1 MIRCF
6 HINIRPSYF
15 LCWKTINK
23 RNLYFFIF
31 LRQINFHL
39 SVVFIWTSY
48 FICTKRA
55 NSQWPSA
62 LNKINMY
69 CQRKIPRKAYDFTIL
84 LPLRHF
90 FCYRWLGATP
100 HCYFMTLLWA
110 SSYIVARYPINLII
124 LQNILIGN
132 LQITHNQLNY
142 NQFHILQNITLVTL
156 LNES

>member
-1 MIRCF
+1 MIRSF

-31 LRQINFHL
+31 LCQINFHL
-39 SVVFIWTSY
+39 SVIFILTSY
-48 FICTKRA
+48 VRKEPTVNNHQPLTK
-55 NSQWPSA
+55 
-62 LNKINMY
+62 NMY
-69 CQRKIPRKAYDFTIL
+69 YQRKIPSKAYDFTIL

-110 SSYIVARYPINLII
+110 SFYIVARYPINLII

-132 LQITHNQLNY
+132 LQIVYNQFNY

>member
-15 LCWKTINK
+15 LCRKTINK

-69 CQRKIPRKAYDFTIL
+69 YQRKIPCKTYDFSIL
-84 LPLRHF
+84 LSLRHF
-90 FCYRWLGATP
+90 SATVDLVQLHTVILWHSYEPAPISLHVTLSIWL
-100 HCYFMTLLWA
+100 
-110 SSYIVARYPINLII
+110 I
-124 LQNILIGN
+124 LQIILIGN
-132 LQITHNQLNY
+132 LQITYNQFSY

>member
-48 FICTKRA
+48 VRKEPTVSK
-55 NSQWPSA
+55 PSA

-69 CQRKIPRKAYDFTIL
+69 CQRKIPSKAYDFTIL

-110 SSYIVARYPINLII
+110 SSSIVARYPINLID
-124 LQNILIGN
+124 LQIMLICN
-132 LQITHNQLNY
+132 LQITYKQFNY